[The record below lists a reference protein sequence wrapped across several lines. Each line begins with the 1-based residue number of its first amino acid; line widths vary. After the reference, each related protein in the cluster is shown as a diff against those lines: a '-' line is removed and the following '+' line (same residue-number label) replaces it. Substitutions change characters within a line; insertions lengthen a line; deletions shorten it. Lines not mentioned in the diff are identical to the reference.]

1 MNWVA
6 PIKDEETLKAFKSA
20 LRKYGDK
27 YYIMFE
33 IGIGTGMQLLD
44 ILKMHIRDI
53 KGKDELV
60 ALIGVHKVPVT
71 FKFSDELK
79 EIIASY
85 VKDKDDDDVL
95 VTGFEKSKTVV
106 SREQVYRVF
115 KNAGSEVGISSIG
128 AQTMRKTFAWRYFKE
143 NGDIAYLQ
151 TLFSHATPSI
161 TYRFIGEKPNLEIV
175 FKKNSAKENSISRAL
190 LYKDGN
196 GAKRLNAIMTTLE
209 EVKQGLDNPANPDI
223 YYGQV
228 DTLLNELELLL
239 DNYKAERESSLS

>member
-6 PIKDEETLKAFKSA
+6 PIKDEETLKAFKSE
-20 LRKYGDK
+20 LRKCGDK

-44 ILKMHIRDI
+44 ILKMKIKDI

-60 ALIGVHKVPVT
+60 AEIGVHNIPVI
-71 FKFSDELK
+71 FKFSDEFK
-79 EIIASY
+79 EIIDAY
-85 VKDKDDDDVL
+85 VKNKDDDDVL
-95 VTGFEKSKTVV
+95 VAGFEKSKSVV

-115 KNAGSEVGISSIG
+115 KNAGKEVGISSIG
-128 AQTMRKTFAWRYFKE
+128 AQTMRKTFAWRYYKE
-143 NGDIAYLQ
+143 TGDISYLQ

-175 FKKNSAKENSISRAL
+175 FKKNSAKENSLSRINL
-190 LYKDGN
+190 FNDRS
-196 GAKRLNAIMTTLE
+196 GAKRLDSIIASLE
-209 EVKQGLDNPANPDI
+209 EVKNGLDDPSNPDI

-228 DTLLNELELLL
+228 DTLITELELLL
-239 DNYKAERESSLS
+239 DNYKAEREMS